1 MTNIESLPQEVL
13 EFILSLVS
21 PYGELKACAL
31 TCHRWNICTKN
42 VIKKR
47 QADFI
52 RSVQEMKMDWSAC
65 TNATTTVINDNQNH
79 LNGSHDQSTEKPKAL
94 TVGKRYSHSAVYD
107 DSTDSMYI
115 FGGCTS
121 TATTFNDLWRLDLTT
136 RRWHRPMATG
146 TYPSPKACSVL
157 VKYRKKLILFGGW
170 THPSMYP
177 LHRWRLFNE
186 LHSYDLET
194 STWTQL
200 TPAPGARE
208 NMEDD
213 ALRPPTMAG
222 HSATIHRGKL
232 IVFGGL
238 QKQRNS
244 IGQFSSSSDVWSFD
258 LESMSWMQEDIPEPR
273 PTPRYGQS
281 QLYLDE
287 THLLILG
294 GCGGPS
300 NIFNDVWLLTMGQP
314 VHSLPGG
321 TVHWKWSRCRVDNTV
336 HGASHMWCHPA
347 VKVGNF
353 AVILGKNRLPKQN
366 NKVNQMQE
374 ANSKQASRNRVQPSS
389 SSNQHEQARW
399 NVIPQL
405 RRGVNRGYGAIRR
418 AHPSSIRRAS
428 QQEEI
433 DNDSTSFSEL
443 RDNASA
449 LNHNASVEPM
459 AVSDEHAE
467 LSVIPIDELESRK
480 NKVSESPSASESIVY
495 RSQITMNINCD
506 ITESECKVDNKQSK
520 SISEDEQS
528 VETMETSQ
536 EIESLHTNTSQQNSK
551 AARENQPSHAISY
564 STTTP
569 NTIPENTFASARSIS
584 SESISPEK
592 LVISV
597 DHSTSMNNQAM
608 ALEKSNPSLNQNSF
622 KKSNE
627 EHEHQPNTSNS
638 KSQTYSAQTSNVT
651 PSSRSPKVSAI
662 SFNKNAAGQLGA
674 GNFYIYQTSLI
685 TKNCFK
691 LVFFSYL
698 IFERYFQFLDYRHL
712 L

>member
-79 LNGSHDQSTEKPKAL
+79 LNGSHDQPTEKPKAL

-258 LESMSWMQEDIPEPR
+258 LERMSWMQEDIPEPR

-314 VHSLPGG
+314 VHSPPGG

-374 ANSKQASRNRVQPSS
+374 ANSKQASRNRIQPSS
-389 SSNQHEQARW
+389 SSSQHEQARW

-418 AHPSSIRRAS
+418 AHPSSVRRAS
-428 QQEEI
+428 QQEELN
-433 DNDSTSFSEL
+433 NDSSSLAEL

-449 LNHNASVEPM
+449 LNHNSSVEPM
-459 AVSDEHAE
+459 AVSDEDAE
-467 LSVIPIDELESRK
+467 LSVIPIDELKSGK
-480 NKVSESPSASESIVY
+480 NKVNESSGASESIIY
-495 RSQITMNINCD
+495 RSQVTMNINCD
-506 ITESECKVDNKQSK
+506 ITESDHKVDNKRSN
-520 SISEDEQS
+520 SISQDKQS
-528 VETMETSQ
+528 IEAMETSQ
-536 EIESLHTNTSQQNSK
+536 EIEGLHTDTSQQNLK
-551 AARENQPSHAISY
+551 TARENQSSHASSN
-564 STTTP
+564 STITP
-569 NTIPENTFASARSIS
+569 NTIPQNTTFASARSIS
-584 SESISPEK
+584 TISSQRRNSISKSPDK
-592 LVISV
+592 SV
-597 DHSTSMNNQAM
+597 DINSTSMNNQAM
-608 ALEKSNPSLNQNSF
+608 ALQKSNPSLNQHSYKN
-622 KKSNE
+622 SNE
-627 EHEHQPNTSNS
+627 GHEHQSNTSDT
-638 KSQTYSAQTSNVT
+638 KSPTYSAQTSNIAS
-651 PSSRSPKVSAI
+651 SSRSPKVSAI

-674 GNFYIYQTSLI
+674 GNFYIYSTKTR
-685 TKNCFK
+685 TKNLNF
-691 LVFFSYL
+691 
-698 IFERYFQFLDYRHL
+698 
-712 L
+712 